1 MADIA
6 LPVFVSIMNQESAQQ
21 LSGMSGFR
29 WKNMCVS
36 IYVCQDMDNIYKY
49 IKYRLIEMTFFV
61 KHLEFVPL
69 DVKKNPF

>member
-1 MADIA
+1 
-6 LPVFVSIMNQESAQQ
+6 
-21 LSGMSGFR
+21 
-29 WKNMCVS
+29 MCVS